1 MIKIAF
7 TFLLF
12 GCLALVAPKLAFGQK
27 ANPKTVVARFGGE
40 CEGTKYRFSTR
51 LKKLI
56 QKYRQPTNYPCDY
69 EFCDGAFAYDLNGDG
84 RKEYFVRLTC
94 GATGNCTY
102 GIFSD
107 RSAKLQGKFT
117 AWFFFIHKRTG
128 SWSKISTYTRE
139 GGDQGFIESWV
150 YRRKK
155 YIQVAERT
163 ERLLSSS
170 QKAFYERMG
179 MPECP

>member
-7 TFLLF
+7 TFLLL
-12 GCLALVAPKLAFGQK
+12 GCLALVAPTFVSGQK

-56 QKYRQPTNYPCDY
+56 QKYRQKHDYSCDTDS
-69 EFCDGAFAYDLNGDG
+69 CNNAFAYDLNGDG
-84 RKEYFVRLTC
+84 RKEYFVRLLC

-107 RSAKLQGKFT
+107 RSAKLRGIFT

-128 SWSKISTYTRE
+128 LWSKISTYTRE
-139 GGDQGFIESWV
+139 GGDQGVIALLTHRRNGYIET
-150 YRRKK
+150 
-155 YIQVAERT
+155 AERT
-163 ERLLSSS
+163 EHYSST
-170 QKAFYERMG
+170 QEPFYVRMG
-179 MPECP
+179 LPNCP